1 MSPVNVKLGG
11 LAMVRL
17 PNSCKGPDINWA
29 AIASEGNPFYDFQ
42 VPNSDFNTDFNID
55 IDILIRTGVTNSRV

>member
-1 MSPVNVKLGG
+1 M
-11 LAMVRL
+11 
-17 PNSCKGPDINWA
+17 NWA

-55 IDILIRTGVTNSRV
+55 IDISYIHYQDGCNSRV